1 MSIHP
6 VKRIRCAKG
15 LLSLSVLLSPP
26 SSPAQ
31 QAPPTSPD
39 SAAQSA
45 TSAAKTTQ
53 AGKGST
59 DSETIPSNT
68 EPDSTAAAGP
78 SPQAGSITAARTL
91 LVIAATAATTPP
103 PGPADRPRIGLALG
117 GGGALGLSEIG
128 VLDWF
133 EDHHIPVDMVAG
145 TSMGCMI
152 AALYSTGKSTDQLKA
167 VMDGTVFNSVF
178 TFGSSYKTRNFRR
191 REESRSLPNSIT
203 VGLKHGVSLR
213 NSVLTDQGLNAFL
226 DRQFLRYDDRV
237 DFNTLP
243 IPLRC
248 VSTDLTDARAVT
260 FSRGSIP
267 NAIRASVSLPAVFR
281 PIELDGHELVDGS
294 VLDNLPTRTVRAMRA
309 DVVLAVSLPL
319 SPLRQGDLGSIFGVL
334 QRSFAVAIEGSER
347 EARKLADVVIV
358 PDVNGFSTADY
369 LKGSDLAKRGYEAA
383 EQHKEELL
391 KYAVTDAQW
400 QRYLATRISK
410 QRGAPN
416 PLLRVRVRAPNDN
429 VARAVERL
437 FEPLAGQPIDTK
449 AIEAKLDLVRSNGH
463 YDADYNVTY
472 DNVPGSSG
480 SPRPTVIVNL
490 VEKET
495 GPPFVLVGTNIL
507 AETGNDITRGT
518 LEAIFLDQD
527 FGGYG
532 SELRGNIK
540 VGFYTQL
547 DAEYYRHL
555 HSLGDNPGG
564 LFLAPHGGVLREP
577 FYIYQNQH
585 RLSRR
590 QLQTVGG
597 GVDAGWSDQRIRELR
612 VGWEANAIRWQTQV
626 GSDSGPEIIGS
637 MQRARIRFAYDNQD
651 RALIPQFGLR
661 ATAELA
667 YLYNAAASRNAPQFT
682 SQINYSHQIEKNL
695 FIFAAEGG
703 TLLNRNVAQP
713 FRFTLGG
720 PLRLTASAID
730 EYRGTD
736 YFLVEPAFLRRIAKL
751 PDPLGQ
757 SIYIG
762 AGYEAGQMRAPDA
775 PTITRQD
782 IYFGIAAETPLGV
795 VTLAPAIGDDG
806 HRKFVFTLGKLF

>member
-1 MSIHP
+1 MSIYP
-6 VKRIRCAKG
+6 MTRIRCASG
-15 LLSLSVLLSPP
+15 LLSLSVLLSSP

-31 QAPPTSPD
+31 QPSPTTPD

-45 TSAAKTTQ
+45 AKTSQ
-53 AGKGST
+53 AGKGSR
-59 DSETIPSNT
+59 DSATTLTNA
-68 EPDSTAAAGP
+68 DSKEAAGP
-78 SPQAGSITAARTL
+78 SPQAGSVTGVGTP
-91 LVIAATAATTPP
+91 LVLPATAAATPP

-128 VLDWF
+128 VLEWF
-133 EDHHIPVDMVAG
+133 EDHHIPVDMMAG

-152 AALYSTGKSTDQLKA
+152 AALYSTGKSTDQLKV
-167 VMDGTVFNSVF
+167 VMDDTVFNSVF

-248 VSTDLTDARAVT
+248 VSTDLTDAQTVT

-267 NAIRASVSLPAVFR
+267 DAIRASVSLPVVFR
-281 PIELDGHELVDGS
+281 PVELDGHQLVDGG
-294 VLDNLPTRTVRAMRA
+294 VLDNLPTRTVRAMKA
-309 DVVLAVSLPL
+309 DVVLAVSLPIA
-319 SPLRQGDLGSIFGVL
+319 PLGNGDLGSIFGVL

-358 PDVNGFSTADY
+358 PDITGFSAADY
-369 LKGSDLAKRGYEAA
+369 LKGTDLAKRGYEAV
-383 EQHKEELL
+383 EQHKQELL

-429 VARAVERL
+429 VAHAVEHL
-437 FEPLAGQPIDTK
+437 FQPLVGRSIDTQ
-449 AIEAKLDLVRSNGH
+449 AIEAKLDEVRSNGH
-463 YDADYNVTY
+463 YDADYSVIY
-472 DNVPGSSG
+472 DKAPGTSAGPS
-480 SPRPTVIVNL
+480 PTVIVNI
-490 VEKET
+490 VEKKT

-555 HSLGDNPGG
+555 HSFGDNPGG
-564 LFLAPHGGVLREP
+564 LFVAPHGGILREP
-577 FYIYQNQH
+577 YYVYQNQH

-590 QLQTVGG
+590 QLQTLGG
-597 GVDAGWSDQRIRELR
+597 GVDVGWSDQRIRELR
-612 VGWEANAIRWQTQV
+612 VGWEAHAIRWQTQV
-626 GSDSGPEIIGS
+626 GSDSSPEIIGS

-667 YLYNAAASRNAPQFT
+667 YLYDAASSRNAPQFA
-682 SQINYSHQIEKNL
+682 SQINYAHQIEKNL

-703 TLLNRNVAQP
+703 TLFHRNIAQP

-757 SIYIG
+757 SIYFG
-762 AGYEAGQMRAPDA
+762 AAYEAGQMRAPDA
-775 PTITRQD
+775 RTITRQD

-795 VTLAPAIGDDG
+795 ITLAPAIGDDG